1 MSTPATKKK
10 PTEGIALLCHKHEH
24 GLARPDF
31 GDCSDDIH
39 NAAAAVMQKYA
50 RGLAVRRRTVASMS
64 CTLFKFEKSSIAKS
78 EKQIVGRAKVI
89 FEESCGIRF
98 LVLHME
104 NDGSSD
110 IPSPVRIALK
120 EGSSCSYSKKRKCV
134 RFDVVWHKSLET
146 HRRIVKI
153 MSIMKNQPMKGAF
166 RLYVDFGSIST
177 NQQCCLDYL
186 VYFGLLPVVIKALQ
200 DVKTRVRPVNS
211 DIIHDSV
218 KESLERAGG
227 NRNNRKYL
235 MLPEQSKLSKS
246 VSSLPNC
253 SSIWNSDWERLSRFN
268 TTCDFA
274 MSFAFNPV
282 NPADSFS

>member
-1 MSTPATKKK
+1 MSTPATVKK
-10 PTEGIALLCHKHEH
+10 PAEGFEICRKDEH
-24 GLARPDF
+24 VVAHLDF
-31 GDCSDDIH
+31 RDCPIH
-39 NAAAAVMQKYA
+39 AAATVMQKYA
-50 RGLAVRRRTVASMS
+50 RGLAVRRRIVASMP
-64 CTLFKFEKSSIAKS
+64 CILFKFEKSPIAES

-104 NDGSSD
+104 NDESSH

-134 RFDVVWHKSLET
+134 RFDVVWYKSLET
-146 HRRIVKI
+146 HSRIVEI
-153 MSIMKNQPMKGAF
+153 MSNIKGAF
-166 RLYVDFGSIST
+166 RLYVDFGSISI
-177 NQQCCLDYL
+177 NLQFRLDYL
-186 VYFGLLPVVIKALQ
+186 VYYGLLHVVMKALQ
-200 DVKTRVRPVNS
+200 DVKTRVRHVNS
-211 DIIHDSV
+211 DTIHDSV
-218 KESLERAGG
+218 KESLKKAARS

-235 MLPEQSKLSKS
+235 MLPEKSKLKKS

-253 SSIWNSDWERLSRFN
+253 SSIWNSDWERPSRFN
-268 TTCDFA
+268 TTCDFV